1 MQIIRIFHCGRWAS
15 RAIVEALALK
25 EDQAVFLWR
34 NLTPTA
40 VASAAA
46 AVLRTRPAAKPATK
60 PVPPPAKE

>member
-1 MQIIRIFHCGRWAS
+1 VGP

-40 VASAAA
+40 VTSAAA
-46 AVLRTRPAAKPATK
+46 ALLRTRPAAKPAAK